1 MLQVLKMRNG
11 YALSPEFLSPQNWG
25 SLVDLNVTRS
35 DEERFWAIGGGMQE
49 DGSESEEGDERDDV
63 DTGPAD
69 MAAISWN
76 LSQASPGVGGAVFKT
91 VKKVNTQ
98 QQEEDKPRDRDADYQ
113 PHSKRPKRG
122 VSAEQAEKM
131 NAQAEVEKQLDALL
145 ASQENENHNWEKF
158 NKQVMMTEQPPTKV
172 AKRKRK
178 AEHGTSQGAC
188 EMQAVDWQDF
198 SKWSG
203 VSDVG
208 V

>member
-35 DEERFWAIGGGMQE
+35 DEDRFWAIGGGMQE

-63 DTGPAD
+63 DTGQAD
-69 MAAISWN
+69 MAAGAWD
-76 LSQASPGVGGAVFKT
+76 VDGGAVFKT

-145 ASQENENHNWEKF
+145 ASQENENHNLEKF
-158 NKQVMMTEQPPTKV
+158 NKQVMMTQQPPTKV